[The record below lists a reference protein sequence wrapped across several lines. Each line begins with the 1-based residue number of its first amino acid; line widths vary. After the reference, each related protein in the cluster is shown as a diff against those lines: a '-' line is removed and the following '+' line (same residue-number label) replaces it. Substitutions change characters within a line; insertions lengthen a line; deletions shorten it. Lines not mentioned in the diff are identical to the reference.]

1 MGDKVQLVI
10 ENMVWDLR
18 AMENKG
24 YFSEEEIKETLKVR
38 EQHEYA
44 MNKFTATP
52 LEFLKAIDYEMG
64 LVS

>member
-1 MGDKVQLVI
+1 VI

-38 EQHEYA
+38 E
-44 MNKFTATP
+44 
-52 LEFLKAIDYEMG
+52 
-64 LVS
+64 